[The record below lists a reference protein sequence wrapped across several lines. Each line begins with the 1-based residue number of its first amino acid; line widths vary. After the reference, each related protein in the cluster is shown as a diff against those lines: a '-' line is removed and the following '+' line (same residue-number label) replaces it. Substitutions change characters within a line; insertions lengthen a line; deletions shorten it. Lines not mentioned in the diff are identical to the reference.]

1 MNYETYTNELKQYI
15 YDAHKKTLG
24 KISSNIYRGHVR
36 SLSTDIENAIALF
49 VSKLLPSHEIY
60 IDPSVY
66 VNKKT
71 NRPDIIVVNNKKQVV
86 AMLEIKTQMG
96 YCREANS
103 VINKIKELDKTFKQ
117 TKNLVCKFSNVK
129 EASAQNLKETHI
141 IYPNNVKLFLI
152 SFTDNNCS
160 QENHTQN
167 KEYATSQNV
176 NHLILFHNWY
186 DDLEDYEIEKFKNQ
200 LSNLQQNN

>member
-71 NRPDIIVVNNKKQVV
+71 NRPDIIIVNNKKQVV

-96 YCREANS
+96 YCRNAEP
-103 VINKIKELDKTFKQ
+103 VINKIKALDKTFAQ
-117 TKNLVCKFSNVK
+117 ARNLVCKFSNVK
-129 EASAQNLKETHI
+129 ETTTQNPKEI
-141 IYPNNVKLFLI
+141 PVQYPENVKLFLI
-152 SFTDNNCS
+152 SFTDNNCN
-160 QENHTQN
+160 QNNHTKN
-167 KEYATSQNV
+167 KEYANSQNV
-176 NHLILFHNWY
+176 NHFILFRNWY
-186 DDLEDYEIEKFKNQ
+186 DEILENFDIETFAEEISKLN
-200 LSNLQQNN
+200 